1 MSRIKLFSCFEH
13 EMEQAPTKLR
23 LKDVPLPSG
32 MKGPKAA
39 LTTLYGFKDTLEE
52 MSRIK
57 NTSLKPVT
65 TVEIECEFDRLPEGR
80 VWLDGANA
88 PPPRDPAKQRSTR
101 ITELRGTRFL
111 YMDRLAKD
119 LVDVAR
125 VEMDRIYRKAKVQDD
140 NPFTT
145 AGFITT
151 RPDLLGQL
159 MRTDMFRH
167 VQVIVYRIEDPSL
180 ATREN
185 RGSRQ
190 VATLFSAACVASI
203 TVRGFPNTKV
213 ILPKGLDA
221 AAAADGIAA

>member
-13 EMEQAPTKLR
+13 ELEKAPLKIK

-32 MKGPKAA
+32 MKGPIAS

-57 NTSLKPVT
+57 NFSRRPVT
-65 TVEIECEFDRLPEGR
+65 TIEIECEFDRLPEGR
-80 VWLDGANA
+80 VWLDGSNA
-88 PPPRDPAKQRSTR
+88 PPPRDPAKQRATR
-101 ITELRGTRFL
+101 ISELRDTRFL

-119 LVDVAR
+119 LVEVAR
-125 VEMDRIYRKAKVQDD
+125 VEMDRIYRKARVQDE

-151 RPDLLGQL
+151 RPDLLGHL
-159 MRTDMFRH
+159 MRTEMFKH
-167 VQVIVYRIEDPSL
+167 VQVIVYRIEDHNL

-190 VATLFSAACVASI
+190 VATLFSAACVAGI
-203 TVRGFPNTKV
+203 TVRGFPNAKV
-213 ILPKGLDA
+213 ILPKRLEEPAGVA
-221 AAAADGIAA
+221 GIAA